1 MLHVQLLAD
10 HQGSIA
16 FPFSATPEGCIW
28 ALEQSLQRPEQ
39 EAEAFPSPVY
49 LSDGCG
55 LVAKEAVSLA
65 TVKQGLVRQAG
76 ETGGAQR
83 QEEGG
88 DVGGEKGRKHPEVAT
103 RENPCNKPFG
113 TWETLTSRAPGMGG
127 TDVLRTV
134 HSVSEPETGWSLQED
149 FPICLISKGRKLP
162 RPGLTRVGLCACP
175 ELWPPPSTQDG
186 TCCPVAR

>member
-1 MLHVQLLAD
+1 MCLGSRTELAT
-10 HQGSIA
+10 A
-16 FPFSATPEGCIW
+16 K
-28 ALEQSLQRPEQ
+28 Q

-83 QEEGG
+83 QEKGG
-88 DVGGEKGRKHPEVAT
+88 DVGGEKGRKHPEVVT
-103 RENPCNKPFG
+103 RENPCNKPCGAWGDPNFKG
-113 TWETLTSRAPGMGG
+113 IRSGMGG
-127 TDVLRTV
+127 ADVLRTV

-162 RPGLTRVGLCACP
+162 RPGLTCVALCACP

-186 TCCPVAR
+186 TCCPVTW